1 MAYVI
6 GFLIW
11 IVVGVVVAVL
21 IRTMYA
27 AAATTAWLT
36 VVFGIFGAFV
46 GGMLAA
52 SGYHYHD
59 PTPLRAGALVG
70 AVLGSLLF
78 TFLYHLV
85 ARKGI

>member
-6 GFLIW
+6 GFAIW
-11 IVVGVVVAVL
+11 IVIGIIAAL
-21 IRTMYA
+21 IIRTIYA
-27 AAATTAWLT
+27 AAATAAWLT
-36 VVFGIFGAFV
+36 LAFGIFGAFV

-52 SGYHYHD
+52 SGYVYHQ
-59 PTPLRAGALVG
+59 PTPLRIGALFG

>member
-6 GFLIW
+6 GFAIW
-11 IVVGVVVAVL
+11 IVIGIIAAL
-21 IRTMYA
+21 IIRTIYA
-27 AAATTAWLT
+27 AAATAAWLT
-36 VVFGIFGAFV
+36 LAFGIFGAFV

-52 SGYHYHD
+52 SGYVYHS
-59 PTPLRAGALVG
+59 PTPLRIGALIG
-70 AVLGSLLF
+70 AVLGSLFF

>member
-6 GFLIW
+6 GFIVW
-11 IVVGVVVAVL
+11 IVIGLVAAFV
-21 IRTMYA
+21 IRAVYA
-27 AAATTAWLT
+27 AELTAAWITFA
-36 VVFGIFGAFV
+36 FGIFGAFV

-52 SGYHYHD
+52 SGYVYHQ
-59 PTPLRAGALVG
+59 PTPLRIGALTG
-70 AVLGSLLF
+70 AVLGSLFF